1 MIYMH
6 AQWEGTSARA
16 PAFPFNKVLSAAP
29 DIICEYFSS
38 AGAGRLQ
45 ADNKRQKGE
54 KMK

>member
-1 MIYMH
+1 MH

-29 DIICEYFSS
+29 DICEYFSS